1 MGAGQAGSP
10 VYGKPKLVQATRRIV
25 TRKLIPRLHLIRIR
39 KTTRKVT
46 MMITHLA
53 RVWRRQVTSTGRAGS
68 SVRLVNT
75 AAATPSTVSGLPAA
89 PRRPMIGTKM
99 VKISCTT

>member
-1 MGAGQAGSP
+1 M
-10 VYGKPKLVQATRRIV
+10 YGKPKLVQATRRIV

-68 SVRLVNT
+68 SVRVVNT

-99 VKISCTT
+99 VKISCTM

>member
-1 MGAGQAGSP
+1 M
-10 VYGKPKLVQATRRIV
+10 YGKPKLVQATRRIV

-99 VKISCTT
+99 VKISCTM

>member
-1 MGAGQAGSP
+1 M
-10 VYGKPKLVQATRRIV
+10 YGKPKLVQATRRIV

>member
-25 TRKLIPRLHLIRIR
+25 TRKLIPRLHLMRIR
-39 KTTRKVT
+39 KITR
-46 MMITHLA
+46 MMKMIAHLA

>member
-1 MGAGQAGSP
+1 M
-10 VYGKPKLVQATRRIV
+10 YGKPKLVQATRRIV
-25 TRKLIPRLHLIRIR
+25 TRKLIPRLHQMIIR
-39 KTTRKVT
+39 KITRNVMT
-46 MMITHLA
+46 MMIAHLA

-99 VKISCTT
+99 VKISCTM

>member
-1 MGAGQAGSP
+1 MQ
-10 VYGKPKLVQATRRIV
+10 VTRRIV
-25 TRKLIPRLHLIRIR
+25 TRKLVTRLHLMKMMMMIMR
-39 KTTRKVT
+39 KI

-68 SVRLVNT
+68 SVRVVNT

-99 VKISCTT
+99 VKISCTM